1 MTLDVILLDR
11 FNQPVEE
18 SSTKHTVENIMRK
31 HAMKSYYH
39 GLVNVIQTQVAHP
52 NVNYRYLVQ
61 PSGEYP
67 KLWNLLNFEN
77 SNTWPMQEEGR
88 KDA

>member
-1 MTLDVILLDR
+1 M
-11 FNQPVEE
+11 
-18 SSTKHTVENIMRK
+18 
-31 HAMKSYYH
+31 
-39 GLVNVIQTQVAHP
+39 
-52 NVNYRYLVQ
+52 VQ

-88 KDA
+88 KDAQASLVNSEYASGPFGMLELKNWTEDKDGIQEKWGGMFRNYIDSFFN